1 VISKKPFEAADVD
14 FQRDIYCILG
24 MPIDSADTDETVE
37 IIEQSVKS
45 NQRCF
50 LSTVNLNFFVQSLE
64 QESFLTSL
72 VKSDL
77 SVADGQ
83 PILWLAKILGVPLS
97 ERVAGSTIFEQL
109 QTRQTTEKIRVF
121 FFGGQDAVAEN
132 AMRKLNAMSNN
143 LTCVGAL
150 NPGIGS
156 VEEMS
161 TAEII
166 NTINSSNA
174 DFIVVSLGAKKGQA
188 WILENLS
195 KLNTPVVSHLGAV
208 VNFVEGG
215 VVRAPKLMQKA
226 GLEWLWRIK
235 EEPLLWKRYFV
246 DGIQLIQILLSKVV
260 PYAYFDR
267 KTRKNLKAPSSFNLQ
282 IDKTEEEISIR
293 WEGSATKDNL
303 KHHRHSLAQIAT
315 ASVNQVSL
323 NLSDVEYIDPSSL
336 GLITLLE
343 KHLGNKFRISSA
355 SEAAINILRFNQ
367 MERLITLR

>member
-1 VISKKPFEAADVD
+1 
-14 FQRDIYCILG
+14 
-24 MPIDSADTDETVE
+24 
-37 IIEQSVKS
+37 
-45 NQRCF
+45 
-50 LSTVNLNFFVQSLE
+50 
-64 QESFLTSL
+64 
-72 VKSDL
+72 
-77 SVADGQ
+77 
-83 PILWLAKILGVPLS
+83 
-97 ERVAGSTIFEQL
+97 
-109 QTRQTTEKIRVF
+109 
-121 FFGGQDAVAEN
+121 
-132 AMRKLNAMSNN
+132 

-235 EEPLLWKRYFV
+235 EEPLLWKRYFF
-246 DGIQLIQILLSKVV
+246 DGTQLIQILLSKVV

-303 KHHRHSLAQIAT
+303 KNHRHSLSQIAT

-323 NLSDVEYIDPSSL
+323 NLSEVEYIDPSSL

-355 SEAAINILRFNQ
+355 SEVAINILRFNQ